1 LYLGAAK
8 HTSLVGLTKKSKEA
22 VEIKVLVADA
32 IADLGVEQLQSAG
45 IEVAVKTKLG
55 PEELVEEIK
64 DYDAIIV
71 RSATKVTKDV
81 IAAGTKLKIIGR
93 AGIGLDNVD
102 VETATARGIMV
113 ANAPEGNVISAA
125 EHTIA
130 LLMSQARR
138 IPQAN
143 VCLKEGEWNRK
154 LKGVELYDKVL
165 GVVGLGRVGA
175 LVAARAKGFEMQVIA
190 FDPYVSK
197 ERFQELGIKMVDN
210 LDDLLRQADF
220 ITIHLPLTDTTKS
233 LIGKQEIGRMKE
245 GVRIINTARGGII
258 DEGALTQAIEDG
270 KVAGAALDVFS
281 KEPCTSSKLFNFEQ
295 VVVTPH
301 LGASTVEAQDRAGI
315 IIAQQVIA
323 GLNGE
328 FVSNAVNI
336 AAASVEEAVKPFL
349 PLAEKL
355 GRLLTHIASTPM
367 NTIEIEYAGK
377 IANYDISILTVAAL
391 KGLFTNVIH
400 EPVTFVNAPLLAKER
415 GLDVKE
421 VKTKTAKDY
430 ISTITVVGKDTDIW
444 ISAGGT
450 LIGKNNQERFVNI
463 YDFDIDMVP
472 SEYMAFFQYEDKPGM
487 IGKVGTILGE
497 SGINIAN
504 MQVGRKVVGGD
515 ALMGINV
522 DVPISDEIMEDI
534 KEQAGIEKG
543 LFIVL

>member
-1 LYLGAAK
+1 MRK
-8 HTSLVGLTKKSKEA
+8 CKEA
-22 VEIKVLVADA
+22 VKIKVLVADA

-45 IEVAVKTKLG
+45 LEVVVKTKQS
-55 PEELVEEIK
+55 PEELVKEIK

-71 RSATKVTKDV
+71 RSAAKVTKDV
-81 IAAGTKLKIIGR
+81 IEAGEKLKIIGR

-102 VETATARGIMV
+102 MKAATARGIMV
-113 ANAPEGNVISAA
+113 ANAPEGNIISAA

-143 VCLKEGEWNRK
+143 VCLKNGDWNRK

-165 GVVGLGRVGA
+165 GVIGLGRVGA
-175 LVAARAKGFEMQVIA
+175 LVAARGKGFEMQVIA
-190 FDPYVSK
+190 FDPYVSG
-197 ERFQELGIKMVDN
+197 ERFQELGIRMVES
-210 LDDLLRQADF
+210 LDELLKQADF
-220 ITIHLPLTDTTKS
+220 ITIHLPLTDTTKG
-233 LIGKQEIGRMKE
+233 LIGKKEIDLMKD

-258 DEGALTQAIEDG
+258 DEDALAQAIEDG

-281 KEPCTSSKLFNFEQ
+281 REPCTSSRLFGFEQ

-301 LGASTVEAQDRAGI
+301 LGAATVEAQDRAGV

-323 GLNGE
+323 ALRGD

-336 AAASVEEAVKPFL
+336 AAASVEEAVKPYL

-355 GRLLTHIASTPM
+355 GRLLTHISSTPM
-367 NTIEIEYAGK
+367 STIEIEYAGK

-391 KGLFTNVIH
+391 KGLFANIVH

-421 VKTKTAKDY
+421 VKTKTTKDY
-430 ISTITVVGKDTDIW
+430 ISTITLVGKDTGQG

-450 LIGKNNQERFVNI
+450 LVGKNNQERFINI

-472 SEYMAFFQYEDKPGM
+472 SEYMAFFQYVDKPGM
-487 IGKVGTILGE
+487 IGKVGTILGAN
-497 SGINIAN
+497 GINIAN

-522 DVPISDEIMEDI
+522 DMPISDEIMENI

-543 LFIVL
+543 TFIVL